1 MRTTENTENAMNAMN
16 APNTPN
22 TTNPD
27 MSYRSDRSYGSYGSY
42 GFYPSHQSYPRHIN
56 RFEVKYVLN
65 LDQVKQIIGAILPY
79 VEPDTHNGKS
89 GFYPIVSLY
98 YDSPDLMC
106 FWEKVDGMKFRR
118 KLRIRLYDDGPDN
131 AFLEIKQRIDQTTQK
146 RRARGPLE
154 GFLSRMNL
162 LRSPEF
168 PIGEDPVCDEAR
180 LLVDKFRL
188 EPKAIVSYNRSAWFG
203 VYERGLRITIDRNLR
218 YSKFMGR
225 FDFRGGRDRY
235 FISPGQMVLEVKFNE
250 AVPGWLCSAL
260 NRLDLAARRLSKYCQ
275 AVNHG
280 EFGNA
285 LF

>member
-1 MRTTENTENAMNAMN
+1 
-16 APNTPN
+16 
-22 TTNPD
+22 
-27 MSYRSDRSYGSYGSY
+27 
-42 GFYPSHQSYPRHIN
+42 
-56 RFEVKYVLN
+56 VKYVLN
-65 LDQVKQIIGAILPY
+65 LDQVNEMIGAILPY
-79 VEPDTHNGKS
+79 VEPDTHNGKA
-89 GFYPIVSLY
+89 GFYPVVSLY

-154 GFLSRMNL
+154 GFLSGMDL
-162 LRSPEF
+162 MRSSEF
-168 PIGEDPVCDEAR
+168 PTGEDPVCDEAR

-188 EPKAIVSYNRSAWFG
+188 EPKVIVSYNRSAWFG

-218 YSKFMGR
+218 YSRFMGR

-250 AVPGWLCSAL
+250 VAPGWLCSAL
-260 NRLDLAARRLSKYCQ
+260 NRLDLAARRVSKYCQ

>member
-1 MRTTENTENAMNAMN
+1 MRTTENT
-16 APNTPN
+16 
-22 TTNPD
+22 TNPASTASATNPANTD
-27 MSYRSDRSYGSYGSY
+27 MSYRSHQSYRSDRSY
-42 GFYPSHQSYPRHIN
+42 PSRQSYPRHIN

-65 LDQVKQIIGAILPY
+65 LDQVNEMIGAILPY
-79 VEPDTHNGKS
+79 VEPDTHNGKA
-89 GFYPIVSLY
+89 GFYPVVSLY

-154 GFLSRMNL
+154 GFLSGMDL
-162 LRSPEF
+162 MRSSEF
-168 PIGEDPVCDEAR
+168 PTGEDPVCDEAR

-188 EPKAIVSYNRSAWFG
+188 EPKVIVSYNRSAWFG

-218 YSKFMGR
+218 YSRFMGR

-250 AVPGWLCSAL
+250 VAPGWLCSAL